1 MKINPETD
9 LVLERD
15 IDVPV
20 ELVWKAWT
28 EPEHLMKWFC
38 PKPWQTVECE
48 IDLRPGGKFY
58 TAMCSPEGE
67 KFPNTG
73 CYLEVVK
80 NQKLVW
86 TDALKEDFRPTGK
99 PNDCFGSYFTAH
111 LFLTRTDT
119 GTSYKVVAMHGD
131 AESSKKHVEIGFYE
145 GWNAALNQMIEA
157 IKAGEIK

>member
-1 MKINPETD
+1 MKINPQTD
-9 LVLERD
+9 LELIRE

-38 PKPWQTVECE
+38 PAPWQTVECE
-48 IDLRPGGKFY
+48 IDLRPGGRFF
-58 TAMCSPEGE
+58 TVMSSPEGE
-67 KFPNTG
+67 RFPNTG
-73 CYLEVVK
+73 CYLEIIEHK
-80 NQKLVW
+80 KLVW

-111 LFLTRTDT
+111 LFLEKSGT
-119 GTSYKVVAMHGD
+119 GTTYRVVAMHGD
-131 AESSKKHVEIGFYE
+131 EESSKKHTEIGFHE

-157 IKAGEIK
+157 IKEGKIK